1 MMMRIYEYLESRER
15 SRYISLLQATREKW
29 ILVTEISVGNSNK
42 RIGSNHPVYKTKLRQ
57 KQGYKAGMPL
67 KQITESL
74 VVILKKDKVEEVVTA
89 PVGGNESKSTHKDTN
104 SDIRRQI

>member
-1 MMMRIYEYLESRER
+1 
-15 SRYISLLQATREKW
+15 
-29 ILVTEISVGNSNK
+29 
-42 RIGSNHPVYKTKLRQ
+42 
-57 KQGYKAGMPL
+57 MPL

-89 PVGGNESKSTHKDTN
+89 PVGGNESKNTHKDTN